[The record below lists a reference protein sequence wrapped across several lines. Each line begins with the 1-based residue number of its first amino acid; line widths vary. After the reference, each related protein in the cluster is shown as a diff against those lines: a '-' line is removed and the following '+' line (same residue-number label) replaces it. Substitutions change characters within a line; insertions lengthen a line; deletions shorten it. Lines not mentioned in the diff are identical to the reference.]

1 VKLVWH
7 PSAWDEYVDWQAGD
21 RRILKRINALI
32 KDIQRG
38 DDGGI
43 GKPELLKGDLSGWAS
58 RRINEEH
65 RLVYRVVDARGEREI
80 LSWMMLNACT
90 MTPGRPTRAVSDGAL
105 GKGSP
110 LACPAPCLTT
120 AERPKMS

>member
-7 PSAWDEYVDWQAGD
+7 PNAWDEYVNWQTGD
-21 RRILKRINALI
+21 RRILKRINSLI

-43 GKPELLKGDLSGWAS
+43 GRPELLKSDLSGWAS

-65 RLVYRVVDARGEREI
+65 RLVYRVVDARGELEI
-80 LSWMMLNACT
+80 LSCRYHYAD
-90 MTPGRPTRAVSDGAL
+90 R
-105 GKGSP
+105 
-110 LACPAPCLTT
+110 
-120 AERPKMS
+120 

>member
-1 VKLVWH
+1 MKLVWH
-7 PSAWDEYVDWQAGD
+7 PDAGDEYVSWQTGD
-21 RRILKRINALI
+21 RKILKRINMLI

-65 RLVYRVVDARGEREI
+65 RLVYRVADTHGEIEI
-80 LSWMMLNACT
+80 LSCRYHYT
-90 MTPGRPTRAVSDGAL
+90 DR
-105 GKGSP
+105 
-110 LACPAPCLTT
+110 
-120 AERPKMS
+120 